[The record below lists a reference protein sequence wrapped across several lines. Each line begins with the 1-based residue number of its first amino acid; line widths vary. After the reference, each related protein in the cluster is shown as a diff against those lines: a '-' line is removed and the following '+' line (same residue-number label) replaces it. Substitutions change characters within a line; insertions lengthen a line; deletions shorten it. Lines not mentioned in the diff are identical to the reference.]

1 MSDVVFQRVS
11 KNRLNRVRELSKTTQ
26 QELYN
31 KLDLL
36 NTIYGIVFPDYS
48 PEGHPLSSMPFNG
61 NAGHDKQ
68 YSDVLVKAIKRKFEE
83 K

>member
-1 MSDVVFQRVS
+1 MSDVVFQRVPKS
-11 KNRLNRVRELSKTTQ
+11 RLNRLRELSKTTQ

-36 NTIYGIVFPDYS
+36 NTVYSIVFPDYC
-48 PEGHPLSSMPFNG
+48 PEGHPSSSMPFTG
-61 NAGHDKQ
+61 DPSHDKQ
-68 YSDVLVKAIKRKFEE
+68 YSDMLVKAIRSRFGE